1 MPASGRLQRP
11 PDLFCD
17 IAAQVLADA
26 KAIKECAEAKDA
38 DLLQR
43 SIRIVCRRH
52 ASLAYTAR
60 GGATEGMASAR
71 TPWWAWA
78 WPLLAWLILL
88 MTPFAG
94 VTGII
99 PAAAGVVLIAT
110 VFAAVYHAEVVAHRT
125 GEPFGTLVLAIAV
138 TVIEVALI
146 VSVMVAAP
154 AEKAGLARDTVFAVV
169 MIVCNGVVGLF
180 LLWGG
185 ARHHEQGFQLHGASA
200 ALAVLAALTILTL
213 ILPSFSTSAPGPLF
227 TTSQLVFAGIVSL
240 VLYGSF
246 VFVQTV
252 RHRDYF
258 LAEGDEADAHAPP
271 PANTTAVVSAVL
283 LIAALVA
290 VVGLAKSLTPTLELA
305 VARLEIPKAVVGIV
319 IATLVLLPE
328 TLAALRAARANRLQT
343 SLNLALGSALASIGL
358 TIPTVAAVSI
368 IIGQPLE
375 LGLGAKDQVLLALT
389 LLVGVIT
396 LGTGRTTVL
405 QGIVHLVIFAV
416 FLFFAVVP

>member
-1 MPASGRLQRP
+1 M
-11 PDLFCD
+11 
-17 IAAQVLADA
+17 AA
-26 KAIKECAEAKDA
+26 
-38 DLLQR
+38 
-43 SIRIVCRRH
+43 
-52 ASLAYTAR
+52 
-60 GGATEGMASAR
+60 AR
-71 TPWWAWA
+71 TPWWAWTWPVAA
-78 WPLLAWLILL
+78 WAILVL
-88 MTPFAG
+88 TLFAG
-94 VTGII
+94 ADGLIA
-99 PAAAGVVLIAT
+99 AAAGAALIAT

-125 GEPFGTLVLAIAV
+125 GEPFGTLVLAFAV

-169 MIVCNGVVGLF
+169 MIVCNGMVGLC

-185 ARHHEQGFQLHGASA
+185 ARHHEQGFQVHGASA

-213 ILPSFSTSAPGPLF
+213 ILPNVVSSAPGALF
-227 TTSQLVFAGIVSL
+227 STSQLVFAGIVSL
-240 VLYGSF
+240 VLYGAF

-258 LAEGDEADAHAPP
+258 LSVEYGDEHAHAPP
-271 PANTTAVVSAVL
+271 PSNTTTAVSAVL
-283 LIAALVA
+283 LLAALVA
-290 VVGLAKSLTPTLELA
+290 VVGLAKALTPTVEFA
-305 VARLEIPKAVVGIV
+305 VARVDVPKAVVGII

-328 TLAALRAARANRLQT
+328 GLAALRAARANRLQT

-358 TIPTVAAVSI
+358 TIPTVAVVSI
-368 IIGQPLE
+368 VLDQPLE
-375 LGLGAKDQVLLALT
+375 LGLGEKDQVLLALT